1 MPARIG
7 TKMEP
12 GINPADGCLTELTF
26 GVHSECIGTPV
37 DTATDSTTVFAGPA
51 LLYGIYVNTVLS
63 AHTVVIADNAT
74 AKITLPA
81 SLAAGTNLQFPGIR
95 FDTSLVCDPN
105 DSSTG
110 NITIIYRK
118 L

>member
-12 GINPADGCLTELTF
+12 GVNPADGCLTECTF
-26 GVHSECIGTPV
+26 GVHFETTALAV
-37 DTATDSTTVFAGPA
+37 DTSVDSTTVYNGPA

-63 AHTVVIADNAT
+63 AHTVVISDAA
-74 AKITLPA
+74 AAVITLPA

-95 FDTSLVCDPN
+95 FNTSLICDPN

-118 L
+118 I